1 MAEKSISVTYSDNYQ
16 GDVFGSIDDC
26 SKEYFS
32 SKLFQQM
39 LSFASRFNALAKF
52 GKDRL
57 FFELSGDE
65 FEKRGNSSRL
75 LFGYLLNNG
84 TISIEFVTR
93 KSMANNLFSGNQ
105 VLECNNAA
113 YDEFI
118 SLYKGCELVTE
129 VKKQWISLRVRD
141 NWALISDMQL
151 SFIELFNIPESDI
164 CIKTIE
170 RDFYLQV
177 IEANV
182 DRESRLNRLTQAST
196 VPEAMVKEIVIYKRN
211 PDVVAEAL
219 FQAKGICQGCNKAA
233 PFNRK
238 TDSTPYLEVHHIK
251 PLSAG
256 GPDSMDNVIALC
268 PNCHRQQ
275 HYG

>member
-1 MAEKSISVTYSDNYQ
+1 
-16 GDVFGSIDDC
+16 FGSIDDC

-129 VKKQWISLRVRD
+129 VK
-141 NWALISDMQL
+141 
-151 SFIELFNIPESDI
+151 
-164 CIKTIE
+164 
-170 RDFYLQV
+170 
-177 IEANV
+177 
-182 DRESRLNRLTQAST
+182 
-196 VPEAMVKEIVIYKRN
+196 
-211 PDVVAEAL
+211 
-219 FQAKGICQGCNKAA
+219 
-233 PFNRK
+233 
-238 TDSTPYLEVHHIK
+238 
-251 PLSAG
+251 
-256 GPDSMDNVIALC
+256 
-268 PNCHRQQ
+268 
-275 HYG
+275 